1 MRYIKTR
8 ILFIFLFIILF
19 TTKIVAQDFV
29 LDQITVS
36 ANRVF
41 TPVNETGAIVNV
53 IDEEIIQNKKA
64 TFLTQI
70 LSTTPGIS
78 VSQNGPVGSTT
89 EIKIRGYG
97 SKYIKVYYDGIDI
110 ADVTGVEVKP
120 YIVGIPSNNLK
131 KIEILQGSQS
141 ALYGSEAVGGVLFLE
156 TKDLKEKNDSSINIQ
171 YGSYNTKSLSISTG
185 YQIEGTKLGLRFS
198 NTESD
203 GYSALETS
211 KEGAENDGYFNREI
225 SIKTLTD
232 FNNGASFSLNLLNT
246 FNKGDYDG
254 FMGDAENYYYE
265 QLNQGLGAKLSIKG
279 KNSDQKFGLNFY
291 KTDRTQFSP
300 FASTEYYGNR
310 GSIDYQ
316 ILRNFNFG
324 RGIFGLAA
332 ETNTVEINK
341 TDKVVNNY
349 ASFISL
355 LTKPINNAT
364 LDTTIRL
371 DDHSVFGQKI
381 TGRITGTYQPNKD
394 LVIKVGSGTGFRA
407 PSLDEMYG
415 QYNVNDPSNFRA
427 DSNGDFTVLYGNPL
441 LKPENSTSMD
451 AGFSYRINK
460 FNAVI
465 SGSIFNIKIDNAISW
480 DPEDPTDW
488 YDGKYNQLGS
498 KSERKGYDLRLNTSI
513 NSNSKFGISYANTTD
528 ENGNSVSNIPKQVIN
543 VSLFSK
549 VTDKLSIN
557 GELQSVSELTG
568 VKSDGSGVV
577 PLKDYNLL
585 NAKLSYL
592 LNGNSK
598 IYLNGENLLDETYET
613 SSGYGTAKRSF
624 YLGYERQF

>member
-1 MRYIKTR
+1 MSFSNK
-8 ILFIFLFIILF
+8 LFIFLFIILS

-156 TKDLKEKNDSSINIQ
+156 TKDLKEKSDSSINIQ

-460 FNAVI
+460 FNAVL

-528 ENGNSVSNIPKQVIN
+528 EKGNSVSNIPKQVIN

>member
-1 MRYIKTR
+1 MSFSIKF
-8 ILFIFLFIILF
+8 FIFLFIILP

-36 ANRVF
+36 ANRVL
-41 TPVNETGAIVNV
+41 TPVNETGAIVDV

-156 TKDLKEKNDSSINIQ
+156 TKDLTEKNESSINIQ

-232 FNNGASFSLNLLNT
+232 LNNGASFSLNLLNT
-246 FNKGDYDG
+246 FNKGDYDS

-349 ASFISL
+349 SSFISL

-394 LVIKVGSGTGFRA
+394 LVIKVGTGTGFRA

-460 FNAVI
+460 FNAVL
-465 SGSIFNIKIDNAISW
+465 SGSIFNIKIDKAISW

-488 YDGKYNQLGS
+488 YDGKYNQLGN
-498 KSERKGYDLRLNTSI
+498 KSERKGYDLRLNTPI
-513 NSNSKFGISYANTTD
+513 TNNSKFGISYANTTD

-543 VSLFSK
+543 ASLFSK

-557 GELQSVSELTG
+557 GELQSVTKLTG

>member
-1 MRYIKTR
+1 MSFSNK
-8 ILFIFLFIILF
+8 LFIFLFIILS

-41 TPVNETGAIVNV
+41 TPVNETGAIVDV

-156 TKDLKEKNDSSINIQ
+156 TKDLTEKNDSSINVQ

-232 FNNGASFSLNLLNT
+232 LNNGASFSLNLLNT

-310 GSIDYQ
+310 GLIDYQ

-332 ETNTVEINK
+332 ETNMVEINK

-355 LTKPINNAT
+355 LTKPIKNTT

-460 FNAVI
+460 FNAVL

-528 ENGNSVSNIPKQVIN
+528 ENGNSISNIPKQVIN
-543 VSLFSK
+543 LSLFSK

>member
-1 MRYIKTR
+1 MSFSNK
-8 ILFIFLFIILF
+8 LFIFLFIILS

-41 TPVNETGAIVNV
+41 TPVNETGAIVDV

-156 TKDLKEKNDSSINIQ
+156 TKDLKEKNDSSINVQ

-427 DSNGDFTVLYGNPL
+427 DSNGNFTVLYGNPL

-460 FNAVI
+460 FNAVL

>member
-1 MRYIKTR
+1 MSFSNK
-8 ILFIFLFIILF
+8 LFIFLFIILF

-156 TKDLKEKNDSSINIQ
+156 TKDLKEKNDSSINVQ

-232 FNNGASFSLNLLNT
+232 LNNGASFSLNLLNT

-460 FNAVI
+460 FNAVL

-577 PLKDYNLL
+577 PLNDYNLL

>member
-1 MRYIKTR
+1 MSFSNK
-8 ILFIFLFIILF
+8 LFIFLFIILS

-41 TPVNETGAIVNV
+41 TPVNETGAIVDV

-185 YQIEGTKLGLRFS
+185 YQIEGTRLGLRFS

-203 GYSALETS
+203 GYSALETG

-316 ILRNFNFG
+316 ILQNFNFG

-427 DSNGDFTVLYGNPL
+427 DSNGNFTVLYGNPL

-460 FNAVI
+460 FNAVL

>member
-1 MRYIKTR
+1 MSFSNK
-8 ILFIFLFIILF
+8 LFIFLFIILS

-41 TPVNETGAIVNV
+41 TPVNETGAIVDV

-232 FNNGASFSLNLLNT
+232 LNNGASFSLNLLNT

-355 LTKPINNAT
+355 LTKPINNST

-394 LVIKVGSGTGFRA
+394 LVIKVGTGTGFRA

-460 FNAVI
+460 FNAVL
-465 SGSIFNIKIDNAISW
+465 SGSIFNIKIDKAISW

-513 NSNSKFGISYANTTD
+513 NNNSKFGISYANTTD

>member
-1 MRYIKTR
+1 MSFSNK
-8 ILFIFLFIILF
+8 LFIFLFIILS

-156 TKDLKEKNDSSINIQ
+156 TKDLTEKNDSSINIQ

-185 YQIEGTKLGLRFS
+185 YQIEGTRLGLRFS

-324 RGIFGLAA
+324 RGIFGLAT

-460 FNAVI
+460 FNAVL

>member
-1 MRYIKTR
+1 MSFSNK
-8 ILFIFLFIILF
+8 LFIFLFIILS

-41 TPVNETGAIVNV
+41 TPVNETGAIVDV

-427 DSNGDFTVLYGNPL
+427 DSNGDFTVLYCNPL

-460 FNAVI
+460 FNAVL

>member
-1 MRYIKTR
+1 MSFSNK
-8 ILFIFLFIILF
+8 LFIFLFIILS
-19 TTKIVAQDFV
+19 TTKIEAQDFV

-41 TPVNETGAIVNV
+41 TPVNETGAIVDV

-97 SKYIKVYYDGIDI
+97 SKYIKVYYDGIDV

-310 GSIDYQ
+310 GLIDYQ

-332 ETNTVEINK
+332 ETNMVEINK

-355 LTKPINNAT
+355 LTKPIKNTT

-460 FNAVI
+460 FNAVL

-513 NSNSKFGISYANTTD
+513 NNNSKFGISYANTTD

>member
-1 MRYIKTR
+1 MSFSNK
-8 ILFIFLFIILF
+8 LFIFLFIILS

-156 TKDLKEKNDSSINIQ
+156 TKDLTEKNDSSINIQ

-203 GYSALETS
+203 GYSALETG

-232 FNNGASFSLNLLNT
+232 LNNGASFSLNLLNT

-324 RGIFGLAA
+324 RGIFGLAT

-460 FNAVI
+460 FNAVL

>member
-1 MRYIKTR
+1 MSFSNKF
-8 ILFIFLFIILF
+8 FIFLLIILS
-19 TTKIVAQDFV
+19 TTEIVAQDFV

-41 TPVNETGAIVNV
+41 TPVNETGAIVDV

-156 TKDLKEKNDSSINIQ
+156 TKDLKEKNESSVNIQ

-232 FNNGASFSLNLLNT
+232 LNNGASFSLNLLNT

-371 DDHSVFGQKI
+371 DSHSVFGQKI

-394 LVIKVGSGTGFRA
+394 LVIKVGTGTGFRA

-460 FNAVI
+460 FDAVL
-465 SGSIFNIKIDNAISW
+465 SGSIFNIKIDKAISW
-480 DPEDPTDW
+480 DPEDPSDW
-488 YDGKYNQLGS
+488 YDGKYNQMGS
-498 KSERKGYDLRLNTSI
+498 QSERKGYDLRLNTLI
-513 NSNSKFGISYANTTD
+513 NKNSKFGISYANTTD

-549 VTDKLSIN
+549 ITDKLSIN
-557 GELQSVSELTG
+557 GELQSVSKLTG
-568 VKSDGSGVV
+568 VKSDGSGIV

-585 NAKLSYL
+585 NAKLSYSQ
-592 LNGNSK
+592 NGNSK

-624 YLGYERQF
+624 YFGYEIQF

>member
-1 MRYIKTR
+1 MSFSNK
-8 ILFIFLFIILF
+8 LFIFLFIILS

-41 TPVNETGAIVNV
+41 TPVNETGAIVDV

-355 LTKPINNAT
+355 LTKPINNAS

-460 FNAVI
+460 FNAVL

>member
-1 MRYIKTR
+1 M
-8 ILFIFLFIILF
+8 
-19 TTKIVAQDFV
+19 
-29 LDQITVS
+29 
-36 ANRVF
+36 
-41 TPVNETGAIVNV
+41 
-53 IDEEIIQNKKA
+53 
-64 TFLTQI
+64 
-70 LSTTPGIS
+70 
-78 VSQNGPVGSTT
+78 
-89 EIKIRGYG
+89 
-97 SKYIKVYYDGIDI
+97 
-110 ADVTGVEVKP
+110 
-120 YIVGIPSNNLK
+120 
-131 KIEILQGSQS
+131 
-141 ALYGSEAVGGVLFLE
+141 E

-232 FNNGASFSLNLLNT
+232 FNNGASFTLNLLNT

-355 LTKPINNAT
+355 LTKPINNAS

-460 FNAVI
+460 FNAVL

>member
-1 MRYIKTR
+1 MSFSNK
-8 ILFIFLFIILF
+8 LFIFLFIILS

-41 TPVNETGAIVNV
+41 TPVNETGAIVDV

-460 FNAVI
+460 FNAVL

-498 KSERKGYDLRLNTSI
+498 KSERKGFDLRLNTSI

-528 ENGNSVSNIPKQVIN
+528 EKGNSVSNIPKQVIN

>member
-1 MRYIKTR
+1 MSFSNK
-8 ILFIFLFIILF
+8 LFIFLFIILS

-41 TPVNETGAIVNV
+41 TPVNETGAIVDV

-427 DSNGDFTVLYGNPL
+427 DSNGNFTVLYGNPL

-460 FNAVI
+460 FNAVL

-585 NAKLSYL
+585 NAKLSYV

>member
-1 MRYIKTR
+1 MSFSNK
-8 ILFIFLFIILF
+8 LFIFLFIILS

-41 TPVNETGAIVNV
+41 TPVNETGAIVDV

-156 TKDLKEKNDSSINIQ
+156 TKDLKEKSDSSINIQ

-460 FNAVI
+460 FNAVL

-498 KSERKGYDLRLNTSI
+498 KSERKGFDLRLNTSI

>member
-1 MRYIKTR
+1 MSFSNK
-8 ILFIFLFIILF
+8 LFIFLFIILS

-41 TPVNETGAIVNV
+41 TPVNETGAIVDV

-498 KSERKGYDLRLNTSI
+498 KSERKGYDLRLNTPI

>member
-1 MRYIKTR
+1 MSFSNK
-8 ILFIFLFIILF
+8 LFIFLFIILS

-41 TPVNETGAIVNV
+41 TPVNETGAIVDV

-232 FNNGASFSLNLLNT
+232 FNNGASFTLNLLNT

-427 DSNGDFTVLYGNPL
+427 DSNGNFTVLYGNPL

-460 FNAVI
+460 FNAVL

>member
-1 MRYIKTR
+1 MSFSNK
-8 ILFIFLFIILF
+8 LFIFLFIILS

-41 TPVNETGAIVNV
+41 TPVNETGAIVDV

-156 TKDLKEKNDSSINIQ
+156 TKDLTEKNDSSINIQ

-232 FNNGASFSLNLLNT
+232 FNNGASFTLNLLNT

-427 DSNGDFTVLYGNPL
+427 DSNGNFTVLYGNPL

-460 FNAVI
+460 FNAVL

-577 PLKDYNLL
+577 PLKDFNLL

>member
-1 MRYIKTR
+1 MSFSNK
-8 ILFIFLFIILF
+8 LFIFLFIILS

-41 TPVNETGAIVNV
+41 TPVNETGAIVDV

-324 RGIFGLAA
+324 RGIFGLAT

-460 FNAVI
+460 FNAVL

-528 ENGNSVSNIPKQVIN
+528 EKGNSVSNIPKQVIN

>member
-1 MRYIKTR
+1 
-8 ILFIFLFIILF
+8 
-19 TTKIVAQDFV
+19 
-29 LDQITVS
+29 
-36 ANRVF
+36 
-41 TPVNETGAIVNV
+41 
-53 IDEEIIQNKKA
+53 
-64 TFLTQI
+64 
-70 LSTTPGIS
+70 
-78 VSQNGPVGSTT
+78 
-89 EIKIRGYG
+89 
-97 SKYIKVYYDGIDI
+97 
-110 ADVTGVEVKP
+110 
-120 YIVGIPSNNLK
+120 
-131 KIEILQGSQS
+131 
-141 ALYGSEAVGGVLFLE
+141 
-156 TKDLKEKNDSSINIQ
+156 
-171 YGSYNTKSLSISTG
+171 
-185 YQIEGTKLGLRFS
+185 
-198 NTESD
+198 
-203 GYSALETS
+203 
-211 KEGAENDGYFNREI
+211 
-225 SIKTLTD
+225 
-232 FNNGASFSLNLLNT
+232 
-246 FNKGDYDG
+246 
-254 FMGDAENYYYE
+254 MGDAENYYYE

-316 ILRNFNFG
+316 ILQNFNFG

-460 FNAVI
+460 FNAVL

-513 NSNSKFGISYANTTD
+513 NSNSKFGISIANTTD

>member
-1 MRYIKTR
+1 MSFSNK
-8 ILFIFLFIILF
+8 LFIFLFIILS

-41 TPVNETGAIVNV
+41 TPVNETGAIVDV

-203 GYSALETS
+203 GYSALETG

-310 GSIDYQ
+310 GSIDYE
-316 ILRNFNFG
+316 ILWNFNFG
-324 RGIFGLAA
+324 RGIFGLAT

-349 ASFISL
+349 ASLISL

-427 DSNGDFTVLYGNPL
+427 DSNGNFTVLYGNPL

-451 AGFSYRINK
+451 AGFSYRIKK
-460 FNAVI
+460 FNAVL

-498 KSERKGYDLRLNTSI
+498 KSERKGFDLRLNTSI

-528 ENGNSVSNIPKQVIN
+528 EKGNSVSNIPKQVIN

>member
-1 MRYIKTR
+1 MSFSNK
-8 ILFIFLFIILF
+8 LFIFLFIILS

-41 TPVNETGAIVNV
+41 TPVNETGAIVDV

-265 QLNQGLGAKLSIKG
+265 QLNQGLGAKLLIKG

-460 FNAVI
+460 FNAVL

-577 PLKDYNLL
+577 PLKDFNLL

>member
-1 MRYIKTR
+1 MSFSNKFFIYFFIT
-8 ILFIFLFIILF
+8 LFA
-19 TTKIVAQDFV
+19 TKIVAQDFV

-41 TPVNETGAIVNV
+41 TPVNETGAIVDV

-156 TKDLKEKNDSSINIQ
+156 TKDLKEKNDSSINVQ

-232 FNNGASFSLNLLNT
+232 FNNGASFTLNLLNT
-246 FNKGDYDG
+246 INKGDYDG

-291 KTDRTQFSP
+291 KTNRTQFSP

-316 ILRNFNFG
+316 ILQNFNFG

-332 ETNTVEINK
+332 ETNTVDINK

-355 LTKPINNAT
+355 LTKPINNAS

-460 FNAVI
+460 FNAVL

>member
-1 MRYIKTR
+1 MSFSNK
-8 ILFIFLFIILF
+8 LFIFLFIILS

-41 TPVNETGAIVNV
+41 TPVNETGAIVDV

-232 FNNGASFSLNLLNT
+232 LNNGASFSLNLLNT

-460 FNAVI
+460 FNAVL
-465 SGSIFNIKIDNAISW
+465 SGSIFNIKIDKAISW
-480 DPEDPTDW
+480 DPEDPSDW

-528 ENGNSVSNIPKQVIN
+528 EKGNSVSNIPKQVIN

>member
-1 MRYIKTR
+1 MSFSNK
-8 ILFIFLFIILF
+8 LFIFLFIILS

-41 TPVNETGAIVNV
+41 TPVNETGAIVDV

-232 FNNGASFSLNLLNT
+232 LNNGASFSLNLLNT

-460 FNAVI
+460 FNAVL
-465 SGSIFNIKIDNAISW
+465 SGSIFNIKIDKAISW

>member
-1 MRYIKTR
+1 MSFSNK
-8 ILFIFLFIILF
+8 LFIFLFIILS

-41 TPVNETGAIVNV
+41 TPVNETGAIVDV

-291 KTDRTQFSP
+291 KTNRTQFSP

-460 FNAVI
+460 FNAVL

>member
-1 MRYIKTR
+1 MSFSNK
-8 ILFIFLFIILF
+8 LFIFLFIILS

-41 TPVNETGAIVNV
+41 TPVNETGAIVDV

-156 TKDLKEKNDSSINIQ
+156 TKDLKEKNDSSINVQ

-427 DSNGDFTVLYGNPL
+427 DSNGNFTVLYGNPL

-460 FNAVI
+460 FNAVL

-543 VSLFSK
+543 LSLFSK

>member
-1 MRYIKTR
+1 MSFSNK
-8 ILFIFLFIILF
+8 LFIFLFIILS

-41 TPVNETGAIVNV
+41 TPVNETGAIVDV

-291 KTDRTQFSP
+291 KTNRTQFSP

-316 ILRNFNFG
+316 ILQNFNFG

-332 ETNTVEINK
+332 ETNTVDINK

-355 LTKPINNAT
+355 LTKPINNAS

-460 FNAVI
+460 FNAVL

-488 YDGKYNQLGS
+488 YDGKYNQLGN

-528 ENGNSVSNIPKQVIN
+528 EKGNSVSNIPKQVIN

>member
-1 MRYIKTR
+1 MSFSNK
-8 ILFIFLFIILF
+8 LFIFLFIILS

-41 TPVNETGAIVNV
+41 TPVNETGAIVDV

-156 TKDLKEKNDSSINIQ
+156 TKDLTEKNDSSINIQ

-232 FNNGASFSLNLLNT
+232 LNNGASFSLNLLNT

-460 FNAVI
+460 FNAVL

-498 KSERKGYDLRLNTSI
+498 KSERKGFDLRLNTSI

>member
-1 MRYIKTR
+1 MSFSNKFFIYFFIT
-8 ILFIFLFIILF
+8 LFA
-19 TTKIVAQDFV
+19 TKIVAQDFV

-41 TPVNETGAIVNV
+41 TPVNETGAIVDV

-156 TKDLKEKNDSSINIQ
+156 TKDLKEKNDSSINVQ

-232 FNNGASFSLNLLNT
+232 FNNGASFTLNLLNT

-332 ETNTVEINK
+332 ETNTVDINK

-355 LTKPINNAT
+355 LTKPINNAS

-460 FNAVI
+460 FNAVL

-480 DPEDPTDW
+480 DPEDPSDW

>member
-1 MRYIKTR
+1 MSFSNK
-8 ILFIFLFIILF
+8 LFIFLFIILS

-41 TPVNETGAIVNV
+41 TPVNETGAIVDV

-78 VSQNGPVGSTT
+78 VSQNGPIGSTT

-156 TKDLKEKNDSSINIQ
+156 TKDLKEKNDSSINVQ

-279 KNSDQKFGLNFY
+279 KNSYQKFGLNFY

-427 DSNGDFTVLYGNPL
+427 DSNGNFTVLYGNPL

-460 FNAVI
+460 FNAVL

>member
-1 MRYIKTR
+1 MSFSNK
-8 ILFIFLFIILF
+8 LFIFLFIILS

-41 TPVNETGAIVNV
+41 TPVNETGAIVDV

-232 FNNGASFSLNLLNT
+232 LNNGASFSLNLLNT

-460 FNAVI
+460 FNAVL

-585 NAKLSYL
+585 NAKFSYL

>member
-1 MRYIKTR
+1 MSFSNKFFIYFFIT
-8 ILFIFLFIILF
+8 LFA
-19 TTKIVAQDFV
+19 TKIVAQDFV

-41 TPVNETGAIVNV
+41 TPVNETGAIVDV

-156 TKDLKEKNDSSINIQ
+156 TKDLKEKNDSSINVQ

-427 DSNGDFTVLYGNPL
+427 DSNGNFTVLYGNPL

-460 FNAVI
+460 FNAVL

>member
-1 MRYIKTR
+1 MSFSNK
-8 ILFIFLFIILF
+8 LFIFLFIILS

-41 TPVNETGAIVNV
+41 TPVNETGAIVDV

-460 FNAVI
+460 FNAVL

-557 GELQSVSELTG
+557 GELQSVSQLTG

>member
-1 MRYIKTR
+1 MSFSNK
-8 ILFIFLFIILF
+8 LFIFLFIILS

-41 TPVNETGAIVNV
+41 TPVNETGAIVDV

-156 TKDLKEKNDSSINIQ
+156 TKDLKEKNDSSINVQ

-232 FNNGASFSLNLLNT
+232 LNNGASFSLNLLNT

-460 FNAVI
+460 FNAVL
-465 SGSIFNIKIDNAISW
+465 SGSIFNIKIDKAISW
-480 DPEDPTDW
+480 DPEDPSDW